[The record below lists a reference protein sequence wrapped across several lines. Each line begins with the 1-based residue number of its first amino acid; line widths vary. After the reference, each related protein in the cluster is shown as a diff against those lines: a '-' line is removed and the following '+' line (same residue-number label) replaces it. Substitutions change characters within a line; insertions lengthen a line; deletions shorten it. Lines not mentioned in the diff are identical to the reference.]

1 MEKGQIFDVE
11 LDGVLN
17 KAELLDIIEYK
28 EERYAVYSIENDKNT
43 NNIYVSKIIKDRDGN
58 DELIDIENDEIKS
71 YILRIIHETINR

>member
-43 NNIYVSKIIKDRDGN
+43 NNIYVSRIIKDRDGN
-58 DELIDIENDEIKS
+58 DELVDIENDEIKS